1 MMAFKRPKLKRV
13 LTVIIISVLVFCI
26 LSFGVTKLVYDG
38 IFARYDD
45 ALEVTGGERHTYGG
59 LSGYYFDGGAR
70 RCLVVLSPG
79 FHASVAG
86 YMPQIEYLCDMGY
99 GVFAFDPTGSCTS
112 EGDSHIGF
120 SQQIQDVETTLKYIE
135 KNKNFGYNDIV
146 LMGHSRGAYAICCA
160 DKSGADVAAVVTLSG
175 VNSAMEGVIGS
186 SEKYVGFL
194 AYGNYGFLWLYQTL
208 LFGADTVNMSAAD
221 EIVDSGIPTL
231 VIHGEED
238 ETYPCDKNSII
249 SYRDKI
255 GDSAEFYVETADG
268 RDGHGNIMYDGD
280 GVNKPLFDRI
290 CGFIENAL
298 ND

>member
-1 MMAFKRPKLKRV
+1 MMALKRPKLKRV

-45 ALEVTGGERHTYGG
+45 SLEVTGGERHTYGDI
-59 LSGYYFDGGAR
+59 SGYYFEGSAR

-86 YMPQIEYLCDMGY
+86 YMPQIEYLCGKGY

-112 EGDSHIGF
+112 EGDSHVGF
-120 SQQIQDVETTLKYIE
+120 PQQIQDVESTLKYIE

-160 DKSGADVAAVVTLSG
+160 DKSDYDVAAVVSLSG
-175 VNSAMEGVIGS
+175 VNSAMDGVIAP
-186 SEKYVGFL
+186 SEKYVGIL

-208 LFGADTVNMSAAD
+208 LFGADTVDLSASE
-221 EIVDSGIPTL
+221 EIIDSGIPTL

-238 ETYPCDKNSII
+238 ATYPCDKYSIMAH
-249 SYRDKI
+249 RGMI
-255 GDSAEFYVETADG
+255 GDNAVFYVETADG
-268 RDGHGNIMYDGD
+268 RDGHDNIMYDGD
-280 GVNKPLFDRI
+280 GVNRPLFDRI
-290 CGFIENAL
+290 CVFIENAL